1 MIVLSVNAKQ
11 NVSARAN
18 INSVLMMIAFFQFIH
33 NKKRDTKTKNNYYS
47 RLISTPALVSPSSSS
62 LPLMMPTLTLMMLL
76 LGLR

>member
-18 INSVLMMIAFFQFIH
+18 IVSVLMMIAFFQFIH
-33 NKKRDTKTKNNYYS
+33 NKRDTKTKNNYYS